1 MICEYRHKV
10 PDSPCIHYCVGGFCK
25 LPNQFRCIEAVYGEK
40 IKLSSSA
47 VNAFSVCKYQYYLSY
62 LKGIR
67 VRPEM
72 INDAMKLGNLF
83 HSGYSNMF
91 QANKWTDLIDKHW
104 PEKMQVEKTKNIHK
118 VFALLEF
125 IEEEGVVLD
134 TDQFIQCEYKFNIEN
149 LSVTGVI
156 DRLYS
161 DHFTEVKLSS
171 RPEYYISPH
180 FLASQ
185 LATYF
190 LSNPELKYCV
200 MEVVRTPGQK
210 QSGNFEDESPV
221 VYKNRIKEDIRKR
234 PAYYFQGYNKDTKRF
249 GKKFYRTEFDLD
261 EIANRYRHILREI
274 RDSLEHDSFYKN
286 ENACLLPYQCDYLAV
301 CESGGVSELIYEYMN
316 KEVKNE

>member
-10 PDSPCIHYCVGGFCK
+10 PDSPCIHYCEGGFCK
-25 LPNQFRCIEAVYGEK
+25 LPKQFRCMEAIYREK
-40 IKLSSSA
+40 IKLSHSA
-47 VNAFSVCKYQYYLSY
+47 VNSFTACKHRYYLSN

-83 HSGYSNMF
+83 HGGY
-91 QANKWTDLIDKHW
+91 ANFFEANSWLDLVDKQW
-104 PEKMQVEKTKNIHK
+104 PGKMQKDKDRDIHK

-125 IEEEGVVLD
+125 IQEDGIVLD
-134 TDQFIQCEYKFNIEN
+134 TEKFINCEYKFNIDE

-171 RPEYYISPH
+171 RPEYYVSPH

-200 MEVVRTPGQK
+200 MEVVRLPGQK
-210 QSGNFEDESPV
+210 QTGNFEDESPV
-221 VYKNRIKEDIRKR
+221 DYKNRIKADIHKR
-234 PAYYFQGYNKDTKRF
+234 PAYYFLGYDKNTKRF
-249 GKKFYRTEFDLD
+249 GRKFYRTEFDLD
-261 EIANRYRHILREI
+261 EVRNRYKHIMAEI
-274 RDSLEHDSFYKN
+274 RHSIEHDSFYKN
-286 ENACLLPYQCDYLAV
+286 ESSCLLPYQCDYLAI
-301 CESGGVSELIYEYMN
+301 CESGGVSDLIYEYMN
-316 KEVKNE
+316 KEIKE

>member
-1 MICEYRHKV
+1 M
-10 PDSPCIHYCVGGFCK
+10 
-25 LPNQFRCIEAVYGEK
+25 
-40 IKLSSSA
+40 LSSSA
-47 VNAFSVCKYQYYLSY
+47 VNSFCACKQRYYLGY

-83 HSGYSNMF
+83 HGGYANFF
-91 QANKWTDLIDKHW
+91 QANKWVNLIDKQW
-104 PEKMQVEKTKNIHK
+104 PEKMQIDKAKDIHK

-125 IEEEGVVLD
+125 IQEEGIVLD
-134 TDQFIQCEYKFNIEN
+134 TEKFIQCEYKFNIDE
-149 LSVTGVI
+149 LSVTGVM

-161 DHFTEVKLSS
+161 DHFTEVKLTS

-190 LSNPELKYCV
+190 LADKELKYCV
-200 MEVVRTPGQK
+200 MEVVRLPGQR
-210 QSGNFEDESPV
+210 QTGNFEDESPV

-234 PAYYFQGYNKDTKRF
+234 PAYYFQGYDKNTKQF

-261 EIANRYRHILREI
+261 EVKDRYKHIMFEI
-274 RDSLEHDSFYKN
+274 RSAIERDAFYK
-286 ENACLLPYQCDYLAV
+286 EESACLLPWQCDYLAV
-301 CESGGVSELIYEYMN
+301 CESGGVSDLIYEYMN
-316 KEVKNE
+316 KEVEE